1 MVRKHGKEPYHTVVL
16 HGGPGA
22 AGSVFGLAGMISKKF
37 GVLEP
42 MQSKYTIEEQEEE
55 LREHDGGSKLKI
67 IAPEKLF

>member
-1 MVRKHGKEPYHTVVL
+1 MVRKHGNEPYQTVVL

-42 MQSKYTIEEQEEE
+42 IDRKSTR
-55 LREHDGGSKLKI
+55 LNSSHT
-67 IAPEKLF
+67 